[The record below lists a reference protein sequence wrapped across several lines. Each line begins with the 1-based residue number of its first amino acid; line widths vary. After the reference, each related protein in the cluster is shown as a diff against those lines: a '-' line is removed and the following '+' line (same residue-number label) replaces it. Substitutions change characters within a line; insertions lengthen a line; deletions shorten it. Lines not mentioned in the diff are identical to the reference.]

1 MTDLYTTIIAGIFL
15 AFIIL
20 VLMKPFWQWYY
31 DITEIKKNQK
41 EQIEI
46 LKEISEK
53 LKPSDKE
60 ETNPQS

>member
-1 MTDLYTTIIAGIFL
+1 MSDLYTTILAGIFL
-15 AFIIL
+15 GFIVI
-20 VLMKPFWQWYY
+20 VLMKSFWQWYF

-53 LKPSDKE
+53 LNKDI
-60 ETNPQS
+60 NPQS

>member
-1 MTDLYTTIIAGIFL
+1 MINTTDYIAIFVG
-15 AFIIL
+15 AIIL
-20 VLMKPFWQWYY
+20 FLIMKPFWQWYY

>member
-1 MTDLYTTIIAGIFL
+1 MTNPTDYIAIFVG
-15 AFIIL
+15 AIIL
-20 VLMKPFWQWYY
+20 FLIMKPFWQWYY

-53 LKPSDKE
+53 IQRSNKE
-60 ETNPQS
+60 